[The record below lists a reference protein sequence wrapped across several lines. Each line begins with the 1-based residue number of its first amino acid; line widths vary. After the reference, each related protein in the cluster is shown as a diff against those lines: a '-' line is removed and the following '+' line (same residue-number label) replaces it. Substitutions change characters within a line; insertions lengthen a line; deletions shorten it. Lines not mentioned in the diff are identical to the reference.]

1 MHKFG
6 ILDALE
12 IFLVV
17 ILVVGALIG
26 ISELSSTETPR
37 KEPVPEPKV
46 EPETQGT
53 YTPPPWKQVPVEQEA
68 WKSTQP
74 LWK

>member
-1 MHKFG
+1 MIKYG
-6 ILDALE
+6 ILDA
-12 IFLVV
+12 IAAFGV
-17 ILVVGALIG
+17 ALLLSCALMG
-26 ISELSSTETPR
+26 IYWLASTGKTH

-53 YTPPPWKQVPVEQEA
+53 YNPPPWKQVPVEQEA